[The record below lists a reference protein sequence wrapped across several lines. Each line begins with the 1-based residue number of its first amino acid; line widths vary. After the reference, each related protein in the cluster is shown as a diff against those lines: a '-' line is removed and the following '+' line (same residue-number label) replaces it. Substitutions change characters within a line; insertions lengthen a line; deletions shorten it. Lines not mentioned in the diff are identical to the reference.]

1 MFHTLFDYQDQ
12 NVPNNN
18 QIPKNKY
25 KKYEKK
31 FKKAKKHI
39 IVIMEKE
46 TKLMNIIIRKMK
58 VMKVIIV
65 VKKKEISQKNLKIL
79 KIKLI

>member
-1 MFHTLFDYQDQ
+1 MSLTTTKYQKI
-12 NVPNNN
+12 N
-18 QIPKNKY
+18 IKNTRKNL
-25 KKYEKK
+25 
-31 FKKAKKHI
+31 KKAKKHI